1 MIFGSQMPWRCPRG
15 ATTCLVPL
23 YVPRSIRPLQGRCCA
38 YTSPPL
44 TTTPEKNGI
53 AEIFVSLAPPQP
65 IFFRV
70 VVSSSECDD
79 KTKEIQRVRIPR
91 PMSSDFSVAVANVP
105 PQPRQPPC
113 PPCWY
118 VVADR
123 SISSVGPCVRAGLGQ
138 FTPGRCSLSKTPFFP
153 RSRSDVENFNVK
165 K

>member
-1 MIFGSQMPWRCPRG
+1 MPWRCPRG

-105 PQPRQPPC
+105 PQPREPPC
-113 PPCWY
+113 PP
-118 VVADR
+118 
-123 SISSVGPCVRAGLGQ
+123 VGMSWLTGQ
-138 FTPGRCSLSKTPFFP
+138 FPPWGHAYVLDSDSLLLADV
-153 RSRSDVENFNVK
+153 RSRKHLFFRVHVLMSRILM
-165 K
+165 